1 MRILEF
7 QSSDIQDEG
16 SLSQTIESVV
26 QLTDQQPVVFVPAM
40 GRTIESL
47 LEAGKKS
54 AEQDLVLASAVA
66 EGLRTYHMQIA
77 QQLTSDSVW
86 KETRSLLSEL
96 FEELSDLLKGIYL
109 LGDFSPYAESVV
121 TSYGERASVVMV
133 SQALKEKDCKA
144 VGFASREV
152 FSAAGGS
159 ITRLS
164 DRAKAAELEEEILRL
179 RDEGALVVL
188 PSCLRPAI
196 LLE

>member
-16 SLSQTIESVV
+16 HLSQAVESVV
-26 QLTDQQPVVFVPAM
+26 KEIDQKPIVFVAAM
-40 GRTIESL
+40 GRTTERL

-77 QQLTSDSVW
+77 QQLTADSVW
-86 KETRSLLSEL
+86 KETRALLSDL
-96 FEELSDLLKGIYL
+96 FEELSELLKGIYL
-109 LGDFSPYAESVV
+109 LGDFSPYSESVV

-133 SQALKEKDCKA
+133 SQALKQKGLEVMA
-144 VGFASREV
+144 FASREV
-152 FSAAGGS
+152 FAAAGGS

-164 DRAKAAELEEEILRL
+164 DRARAADLEEQVLKATEQGNLP
-179 RDEGALVVL
+179 VL
-188 PSCLRPAI
+188 PACLRTAI

>member
-1 MRILEF
+1 
-7 QSSDIQDEG
+7 
-16 SLSQTIESVV
+16 
-26 QLTDQQPVVFVPAM
+26 M
-40 GRTIESL
+40 GRTTERL

-54 AEQDLVLASAVA
+54 AEQDLVVAAGVA

-77 QQLTSDSVW
+77 QQLTSESVW
-86 KETRSLLSEL
+86 KEARSLLSDL

-133 SQALKEKDCKA
+133 SQALKERGCK
-144 VGFASREV
+144 VLGFASREV

-164 DRAKAAELEEEILRL
+164 DRAKAAELEEEILKIRE
-179 RDEGALVVL
+179 EGALPVL
-188 PSCLRPAI
+188 PACLRTAI